1 MRPIGRKMFE
11 TLNCFQN
18 RAVRIRFQSQR
29 KRNQKKGF
37 AVCRTFAVMIKRAR
51 NGHICHFALA
61 LKPTAQTIMYE
72 RPTPDD
78 KWMAI
83 APAHLRAC

>member
-1 MRPIGRKMFE
+1 MQLVGRKILE
-11 TLNCFQN
+11 TLNCFQH

-37 AVCRTFAVMIKRAR
+37 AICRTLAVMLKRAR
-51 NGHICHFALA
+51 NGHIGQFALA
-61 LKPTAQTIMYE
+61 LKPTDQTIMCE

-83 APAHLRAC
+83 GPAHLCAR